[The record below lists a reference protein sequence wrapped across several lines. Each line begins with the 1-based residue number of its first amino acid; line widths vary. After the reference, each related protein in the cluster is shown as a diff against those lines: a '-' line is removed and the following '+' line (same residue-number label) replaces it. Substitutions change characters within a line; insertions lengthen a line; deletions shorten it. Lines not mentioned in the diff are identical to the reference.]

1 MKRLVRPEIFRNKR
15 TTLRAIPLSPFQPV
29 GTEIPVPFAQF
40 SFGRRL
46 APGLFSAFSSVWRW
60 ALITGCR
67 SFSFHFLSYRSKWHL
82 FKIVVSSVRVQI
94 SWNETA
100 TTAAISTIGKK
111 AFPFHPEG
119 FRNFQSEIFPKWKAP
134 RAPSW
139 GLRLQITVIFETVH
153 LSTKAWTSFHCVIC
167 MLVGSECSKGLLY
180 RSRWCYLVK
189 RSILFQA
196 FDSENE
202 TKKSE
207 QENTTTGLGVGR
219 VGERTSSLPLPFSPL
234 PHLSFLCPT
243 LHFAPLSTIW
253 TPGTG

>member
-1 MKRLVRPEIFRNKR
+1 MWRIDQGAFH
-15 TTLRAIPLSPFQPV
+15 V
-29 GTEIPVPFAQF
+29 GKISGLTGLNANETRGSTGNFSEQTDDPPRYSTFSVPAGWDREIPVQFAQF

-46 APGLFSAFSSVWRW
+46 APGLFSAFSNVWRW

-67 SFSFHFLSYRSKWHL
+67 SFSFHFLSYRSKWNL

-139 GLRLQITVIFETVH
+139 VLGLQITVICEIVH

-167 MLVGSECSKGLLY
+167 MLVGSEGRKSLLC
-180 RSRWCYLVK
+180 RSRRCYLLN

-196 FDSENE
+196 F
-202 TKKSE
+202 
-207 QENTTTGLGVGR
+207 R
-219 VGERTSSLPLPFSPL
+219 
-234 PHLSFLCPT
+234 
-243 LHFAPLSTIW
+243 
-253 TPGTG
+253 